1 MGLDMYLKARKYIS
15 SYDETEVPIQSKI
28 TELVKELSKGF
39 KLNELGF
46 EAMYWRKANAIHQWF
61 VDNVQG
67 GKDDCE
73 EYPVS
78 EDQLKAL
85 LETVSKVL
93 DNRELASELLPPQAG
108 FFFGSTELDEYYWR
122 DLQDTKDQLT
132 NLLSQFEPGEIGWDW
147 YFSYRSS
154 W

>member
-1 MGLDMYLKARKYIS
+1 MGLDMYLNARKFIS
-15 SYDETEVPIQSKI
+15 SFDEKEAPIKS
-28 TELVKELSKGF
+28 ELSRILEDLSKGF
-39 KLNELGF
+39 DINYLVF
-46 EAMYWRKANAIHQWF
+46 EAVYWRKANAIHKWF
-61 VDNVQG
+61 VDNVQD

-78 EDQLKAL
+78 EDQLRAL

-93 DNRELASELLPPQAG
+93 DNRGLACELLPPQSG

-122 DLQDTKDQLT
+122 DLQDTKDKLT
-132 NLLSQFEPGEIGWDW
+132 NLLSKFEPGDIGWDW
-147 YFSYRSS
+147 NFSYRSS